1 MGKISKN
8 WFDQKIFNFISRT
21 KNSDR
26 MKLPKKYTQSKKF
39 SNENLTK
46 TIFKNEN
53 EWEIIIKWVIV
64 VFDWVFFC
72 WRVIYQFAKIVNGKL
87 GTHSCHSTGCLHRGI
102 ILFCLNSWE
111 RRMQLRTSWFMLRMP
126 PWCRKSQFREKNY
139 VCPPYQLN

>member
-1 MGKISKN
+1 MRIWSEKSGEI
-8 WFDQKIFNFISRT
+8 IFISN
-21 KNSDR
+21 KNFQI
-26 MKLPKKYTQSKKF
+26 LPGNNFWK
-39 SNENLTK
+39 N
-46 TIFKNEN
+46 KNEN

-111 RRMQLRTSWFMLRMP
+111 RRMQLRTSWFMLRVP
-126 PWCRKSQFREKNY
+126 PWCRKSQFRQKNY
-139 VCPPYQLN
+139 VRPPYQLN

>member
-1 MGKISKN
+1 MDEI
-8 WFDQKIFNFISRT
+8 
-21 KNSDR
+21 
-26 MKLPKKYTQSKKF
+26 SKKF
-39 SNENLTK
+39 TNFFKVNKNFQILLDNNFSKNK
-46 TIFKNEN
+46 KNEN

-111 RRMQLRTSWFMLRMP
+111 RRMQLRTSWFMLRVP
-126 PWCRKSQFREKNY
+126 PWCRKSQFRQKTTFVHPINLIKKTSLL
-139 VCPPYQLN
+139 V